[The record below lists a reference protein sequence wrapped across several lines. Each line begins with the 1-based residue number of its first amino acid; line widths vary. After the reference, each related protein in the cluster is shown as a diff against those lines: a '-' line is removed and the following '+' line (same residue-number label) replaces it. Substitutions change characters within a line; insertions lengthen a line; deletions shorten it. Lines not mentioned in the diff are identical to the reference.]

1 VKYVFG
7 VERLKRPEFEKKY
20 LHKPDSDYVVL
31 EENDK
36 EIILTNPRTK
46 EYFEEFRKLH
56 HDILGSMDYVG
67 VKRLL
72 LFLDAWNPEE
82 FLQNPKIAQYK
93 DEILAGGNIVFD
105 DNDSF
110 LHENSGVKALWEK
123 YHSSQASGDDTV
135 FSQCLVTGETE
146 PIARTHQKI
155 KGVFGAQQAGAS
167 IVGFNDDAFVSYNKK
182 QSYNAPVSEIS
193 MFKYTTALNYLLT
206 QKANRLR
213 IADTTTVFWAETDD
227 KTCENLAPF
236 FINPPSRK
244 KDSDGD
250 ANEPERV
257 RDTATL
263 QLIED
268 VLTRVRNGQTVRKE
282 DLGTDPDVNFYI
294 LGLSPNNARI
304 AIRYW
309 YKDTFGNFVDT
320 VAQHHLDMDIVP
332 EYSGESFG
340 PEFISVYWLL
350 RETVPKS
357 SDKNDVSPILGG
369 LIMRAILNET
379 PYPIQMYS
387 AILNRVKVEKT
398 MNTVRAGFIKAYLL
412 RQSRAGLTNIPEELI
427 TVKLNEESV
436 NVPYR
441 LGRLFAVLEKVQN
454 DTNKDIGATINS
466 KYFSSASSTPAVVFP
481 VLLKLA
487 QHHISKSDWGFK
499 TNQSIEEILSEVNEF
514 PEYMNLDEQGM
525 FMLGYYHQRKANYQ
539 KKSESSVE
547 EEKL

>member
-1 VKYVFG
+1 
-7 VERLKRPEFEKKY
+7 
-20 LHKPDSDYVVL
+20 
-31 EENDK
+31 
-36 EIILTNPRTK
+36 
-46 EYFEEFRKLH
+46 
-56 HDILGSMDYVG
+56 
-67 VKRLL
+67 
-72 LFLDAWNPEE
+72 
-82 FLQNPKIAQYK
+82 
-93 DEILAGGNIVFD
+93 
-105 DNDSF
+105 
-110 LHENSGVKALWEK
+110 
-123 YHSSQASGDDTV
+123 
-135 FSQCLVTGETE
+135 
-146 PIARTHQKI
+146 
-155 KGVFGAQQAGAS
+155 
-167 IVGFNDDAFVSYNKK
+167 
-182 QSYNAPVSEIS
+182 

-244 KDSDGD
+244 KDSDGGD

-332 EYSGESFG
+332 EYSGGESFG